1 MDGSLGDNTRG
12 IRIVPSWR
20 AVSRILSAFAPLRAL
35 RRDDHSSRPVI
46 AHRLQQPTRKLRRA
60 VFFEQ
65 RTRRA
70 SVLGR
75 FPIWPCSVRGFAC
88 HLPYS
93 RRGALLPHLFTLTF
107 RLASP
112 RLAQGGIFSVPLVL
126 RVAPT
131 GNYPAHCPAEFG
143 LSSLRLASPQTRS
156 GQAPRLASP
165 RARSLKPS
173 DSGRRP
179 AVKESNG
186 QP

>member
-1 MDGSLGDNTRG
+1 M
-12 IRIVPSWR
+12 
-20 AVSRILSAFAPLRAL
+20 
-35 RRDDHSSRPVI
+35 RDDHSSRPVI

-65 RTRRA
+65 RTRHA

-112 RLAQGGIFSVPLVL
+112 RLAQGRPFDSPRARSHPVCERLKGLALREPRRGESKGGIFSVPL
-126 RVAPT
+126 
-131 GNYPAHCPAEFG
+131 
-143 LSSLRLASPQTRS
+143 
-156 GQAPRLASP
+156 
-165 RARSLKPS
+165 
-173 DSGRRP
+173 
-179 AVKESNG
+179 
-186 QP
+186 